1 MKTFGRYEG
10 KFGMSLKC
18 VETRYIEKK
27 INLTSFKTLFGM
39 GGGKNYPPPPLAK
52 ILNNTKFGQAEGL
65 PELFTE
71 QNLVLHV
78 F

>member
-1 MKTFGRYEG
+1 M
-10 KFGMSLKC
+10 
-18 VETRYIEKK
+18 V
-27 INLTSFKTLFGM
+27 
-39 GGGKNYPPPPLAK
+39 GGGGVKNYPLAK

>member
-1 MKTFGRYEG
+1 MTIWKTMRIFIPYTVESIFNGRKYHLLMVG
-10 KFGMSLKC
+10 SIL
-18 VETRYIEKK
+18 
-27 INLTSFKTLFGM
+27 TLFGM
-39 GGGKNYPPPPLAK
+39 GGPLAK